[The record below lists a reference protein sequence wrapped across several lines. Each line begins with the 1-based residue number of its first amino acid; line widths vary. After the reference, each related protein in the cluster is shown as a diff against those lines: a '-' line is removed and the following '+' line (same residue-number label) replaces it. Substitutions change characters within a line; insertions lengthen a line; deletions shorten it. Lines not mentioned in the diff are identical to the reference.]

1 MSALDELIST
11 PLTVD
16 IKEPAKKSLPKG
28 RARATLVEYGT
39 AREVVGKASGQL
51 WEILPCTFLVEGQPY
66 NAEVGRESLRIRY
79 NLWVALDDS
88 HQIDTGKKEDGN
100 DKNSS
105 LARFFKAFG
114 RDTMGT
120 SFSDLVGSDVT
131 LGFEPEVDNRTGEQ
145 TGYLIGTFV
154 GKAS

>member
-1 MSALDELIST
+1 MSALDEMIST

-16 IKEPAKKSLPKG
+16 IKEPARKSLPKG
-28 RARATLVEYGT
+28 KARATLLQYGT
-39 AREVVGKASGQL
+39 AREVVGKESGQL

-66 NAEVGRESLRIRY
+66 NSETGRESLKIRY
-79 NLWVALDDS
+79 DLWVALDDE
-88 HQIDTGKKEDGN
+88 HKIDSGKKEDGN
-100 DKNSS
+100 DKNGS

-120 SFSDLVGSDVT
+120 AFADLVGSDVT
-131 LGFEPEVDNRTGEQ
+131 LGFEPEVDNRTGEL
-145 TGYLIGTFV
+145 TGYLKGTFV